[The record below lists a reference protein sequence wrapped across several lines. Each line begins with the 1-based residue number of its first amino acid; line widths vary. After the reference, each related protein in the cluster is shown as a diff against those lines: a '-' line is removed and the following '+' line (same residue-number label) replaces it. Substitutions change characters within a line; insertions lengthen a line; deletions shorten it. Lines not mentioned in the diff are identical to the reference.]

1 MQKVFTY
8 TAQVKISYS
17 QQNSITVEGSMQSYD
32 NDVSKDEIATYLLDN
47 GWISVPG
54 GGKINLNSNSVMGFE
69 VVGLKVSDVEHVS
82 DEALE
87 PAKELPH
94 DTEDEVMAGYTED
107 ESEKMYVY
115 MEFTLGKTHHQ
126 TLMPV
131 DWEYDSAQE
140 QLESL
145 PFVKDAT
152 THKWVSFLSNRKPIV
167 TKELNLTE
175 DEMIDFMGGK
185 KDE

>member
-8 TAQVKISYS
+8 IAQIKISYS
-17 QQNSITVEGSMQSYD
+17 QENSITVEGSMQSYS
-32 NDVSKDEIATYLLDN
+32 NEMSKEEAASHILEN
-47 GWISVPG
+47 GWIGTAG
-54 GGKINLNSNSVMGFE
+54 GGEINLNSNSVMGFE
-69 VVGLKVSDVEHVS
+69 VVDLKLYDVEHVS

-94 DTEDEVMAGYTED
+94 GTEDEVMTGYTED

-126 TLMPV
+126 ALMPV
-131 DWEYDSAQE
+131 DWEYDTAQE